1 MLQGKILDKFLL
13 ISSLRSKKILVV
25 VVLPE
30 ESEMINS
37 IGNTYQTKV
46 KYTNVFFTKVNTCG
60 RVVFGRSS

>member
-1 MLQGKILDKFLL
+1 MLQGKILDMFLL
-13 ISSLRSKKILVV
+13 ISSLRSRKILIV

-46 KYTNVFFTKVNTCG
+46 KYTNVFLPK
-60 RVVFGRSS
+60 